1 MSSLPVWHCGV
12 GHRGY
17 VAMQQVSDHSHR
29 PDCMCADAHLGNL
42 PIYQFGIMRV
52 RDILQNG
59 I

>member
-1 MSSLPVWHCGV
+1 MSSLPVWHRGVWHRGV

-17 VAMQQVSDHSHR
+17 VAVQQVSDHSLG

-52 RDILQNG
+52 RDI
-59 I
+59 